1 MPVRTLVQMDA
12 PDHTVYRKISVDW
25 FKQANVARLGDRAAE
40 LAKRSVDHM
49 AELGGECDFFT
60 DVAMNYPLY
69 IILALLGLP
78 EEDFPRMLK
87 LTQEMF
93 GKDDPELASEDSG
106 RPAHGEPARVLRV
119 LPGAHRRPSGEPARR
134 PRVGASRTP
143 RSTVSRSVSWRR
155 SATT

>member
-1 MPVRTLVQMDA
+1 ME
-12 PDHTVYRKISVDW
+12 W
-25 FKQANVARLGDRAAE
+25 FKQANVARLSDRAAE

-49 AELGGECDFFT
+49 ADSAASATSST

-93 GKDDPELASEDSG
+93 GTDDPDM
-106 RPAHGEPARVLRV
+106 ARET
-119 LPGAHRRPSGEPARR
+119 RRRR
-134 PRVGASRTP
+134 R
-143 RSTVSRSVSWRR
+143 
-155 SATT
+155 